1 MWKVRLISLWMW
13 DRITAL
19 LNNIRRT
26 ETMEYAW
33 NIWYWFKDR
42 FSESSSWL
50 ALFIWFKEIGLDIDP
65 FLQGHLAAFGTAGI
79 AIVAFIFRD
88 KG

>member
-1 MWKVRLISLWMW
+1 
-13 DRITAL
+13 
-19 LNNIRRT
+19 
-26 ETMEYAW
+26 MEYAW

-50 ALFIWFKEIGLDIDP
+50 GVFIWFKEIGLDISP
-65 FLQGHLAAFGTAGI
+65 ILEGHLTALFAAAVTL
-79 AIVAFIFRD
+79 VAFIFKD